1 QDFLVAILDPN
12 AAVEP
17 RFVAYNIETKDGRSL
32 AGVVNAETAT
42 TLTLVQSGGTSE
54 KILRGDIS
62 QIRASGL
69 SLMPEGLEQ
78 NMTPQDLADLISY
91 LNSGAHPLGSAT
103 PEEAEA
109 ARKRFFALGYNGAAK
124 ILTTSEQEPHTGWM
138 GTLPLASCRQGQGQ
152 NRLAWISEVIP
163 PGLKTEE
170 IHEFRLPVS

>member
-91 LNSGAHPLGSAT
+91 LNSGAHPFGSAT
-103 PEEAEA
+103 PEKAEA
-109 ARKRFFALGYNGAAK
+109 ARKRLLAFGNNGTARINTAGSHE
-124 ILTTSEQEPHTGWM
+124 THRGWM
-138 GTLPLASCRQGQGQ
+138 GDLPLAWCRQTQGQ
-152 NRLAWISEVIP
+152 NRLNW
-163 PGLKTEE
+163 
-170 IHEFRLPVS
+170 